1 MVKDYETVFIM
12 NPVLSDVQKKKTV
25 NKYKKILEN
34 NNAKIIYN
42 EELGFKNLSY
52 PIKNKKTGFYHLF
65 QFSSENNK
73 AYDAVSVSIHFCFA
87 WRHAREAQGQ
97 GQGQVQG
104 HRSEEQ
110 GQEQGQGSSL
120 LKNSKNL
127 CV

>member
-73 AYDAVSVSIHFCFA
+73 A
-87 WRHAREAQGQ
+87 
-97 GQGQVQG
+97 
-104 HRSEEQ
+104 
-110 GQEQGQGSSL
+110 
-120 LKNSKNL
+120 LKNFEIEFKRDETILRFLTVSLCKDALIYNERRAKGEFNKKKNEK
-127 CV
+127 